1 MSTQQLTATAAADLE
16 VARRSRTDRA
26 AILPIAGVVATGL
39 ALLGYPYVFTSSYAV
54 DLGIIALTFAIA
66 ASGWNVLGG
75 YTGQVSFGHA
85 LFFGGAAYTTVL
97 VARAGVSPWVGIA
110 AGALVGGLLSVTVG
124 LPSFRLGGHYYS
136 IATIAFAEIVAILVN
151 NTSVLG
157 GAEGYSVPLQS
168 PSLASL
174 QFSLRDKTPYYQVAL
189 ALFAVTTVAVWLF
202 VRGRVGFYVRSI
214 RDDPAAA
221 AAIGIPVR
229 RYKLYAAAM
238 SGAVTG
244 VAGGFFAMYVLFVDP
259 PSVLSLAISINIAL
273 IAVLG
278 GSGRLAGPM
287 VGAWVITALQQYTR
301 THFSSSG
308 RSTDLLIYGL
318 LIVVVAVAEP
328 AGIVGFA
335 DRVRRAVRRRRLRSS
350 PTGSRGGG
358 RR

>member
-1 MSTQQLTATAAADLE
+1 MSTQLTAIAAADLE
-16 VARRSRTDRA
+16 VARRATTDRA
-26 AILPIAGVVATGL
+26 VMLRVAGLIATGV
-39 ALLGYPYVFTSSYAV
+39 ALLVYPYVFTSSYAV
-54 DLGIIALTFAIA
+54 DLGILALTFAIA
-66 ASGWNVLGG
+66 AAGWNVLGG

-97 VARAGVSPWVGIA
+97 VARAGGSPWLGIA
-110 AGALVGGLLSVTVG
+110 AGAVVGGLLSVIVG
-124 LPSFRLGGHYYS
+124 LPGFRLGGHYYS

-157 GAEGYSVPLQS
+157 GAEGYSVPLQE

-174 QFSLRDKTPYYQVAL
+174 QFSLRDKTPYYLVAL
-189 ALFAVTTVAVWLF
+189 ALFAVTTGAVWLF

-221 AAIGIPVR
+221 AAIGVPVR
-229 RYKLYAAAM
+229 RFKLYAAAM

-259 PSVLSLAISINIAL
+259 GSVLGLGISINIAL
-273 IAVLG
+273 IAVFG

-301 THFSSSG
+301 THFSASG

-318 LIVVVAVAEP
+318 LIVVVAIAEP
-328 AGIVGFA
+328 AGLVGLA

-350 PTGSRGGG
+350 PIGGRGGG
-358 RR
+358 CT